1 MSKAQRSNPSSRN
14 ASFIVKTGVGL
25 VAAYALM
32 ASTLAFAQIRTVYII
47 PASHFDRGFVT
58 NPEQLLPRLKPH
70 IDEVLDDAAAD
81 PEFRW
86 IIESIW
92 QLNEWLKRT
101 DDPQRIALLRDLVKK
116 GQIEI
121 SASYGSMHAEFMG
134 AEELNLLTQDSFR
147 MARALGIDPP
157 DFAMM
162 DDVPGSVRWL
172 PQVFAGSRVRYFL
185 NGASV
190 VIGGGTSLFPRH
202 VPFYWQAP
210 DGSRVLTWVSQ
221 GKNGGYTE
229 GMADYYV
236 APTTPDPYP
245 PHESMLPKDL
255 QGKPPLEVMDLGMKK
270 LRETYEKAGYK
281 YDAVLVMYVHDFIAP
296 SAEKDHLLP
305 LVRQWNASGREP
317 HLRVA
322 TPKEFFTYILSKYG
336 SEIPTYGGEWNG
348 LWSQVKTNSPEIS
361 SLAREVQTQLTA
373 SSLLWGAL
381 QLRSG
386 LGLPTG
392 NFLDDY
398 RRLWN
403 YDEHA
408 GAGQLGWPG
417 VMTVQEV
424 NDQNRDYVGYIRKAW
439 ADENFLLA
447 SVLRRAVENPL
458 SEKAAESKPRT
469 GPLLAVF
476 QPLSWQATSV
486 IEVPKIAEFQNARA
500 LKDAASGTIYPVQW
514 TDSGGKMLAPLPA
527 SGVSLFEV
535 AEVAANEASV
545 SEVADTPV
553 LENRFYRLELRLADG
568 AIVHL
573 VDRESGRDLVNTAAR
588 DGFNEL
594 LRSAGFTRAP
604 GAGGK
609 ARFQMGRGQVFD
621 FLRVLHPGTYAPMTE
636 YRLYHAAKR
645 LEIRDLLDRSLM
657 PLVSSGDRSN
667 GYQFTFPFFAGATI
681 DSLHYES
688 GYGMTTFPGDYL
700 PGARMDAVVTHG
712 LVLSAGDVQVAL
724 SSDQAFYWDLPGFAA
739 GSGKLRDNEVVSTA
753 LLKNDA
759 DSTRDLGTYL
769 FPTVEPGLSDRLC
782 FVYTLTSWKGV
793 WNDGEAY
800 RKIWESAAPAVVTL
814 APGMSTSAAQNAAG
828 SLFATDQPDVV
839 LLAAEPSLTQAN
851 AVVLRLQEIAG
862 ATHEVRIKLPAER
875 LEATQV
881 DLTEAVV
888 GAGRL
893 PVKSGFLE
901 VEVAPHAT
909 VSILVS
915 RPSK

>member
-1 MSKAQRSNPSSRN
+1 MSKAQRTNPSSRN
-14 ASFIVKTGVGL
+14 ASFTVKTGVCL

-185 NGASV
+185 NGANLFV
-190 VIGGGTSLFPRH
+190 GGGTSLSPGH

-281 YDAVLVMYVHDFIAP
+281 YDAVLVMYVHDFIAS

-336 SEIPTYGGEWNG
+336 SEIPTYSGEWNG
-348 LWSQVKTNSPEIS
+348 LWSQVKTNSPGIS

-403 YDEHA
+403 YDEHS
-408 GAGQLGWPG
+408 GAGQVGWPG
-417 VMTVQEV
+417 LMTVQEV
-424 NDQNRDYVGYIRKAW
+424 NNQNRDYVGYIRKAW

-527 SGVSLFEV
+527 TGVSLFEV

-645 LEIRDLLDRSLM
+645 LEIRNLLDRSLM
-657 PLVSSGDRSN
+657 PVVSSGDRSN
-667 GYQFTFPFFAGATI
+667 GYQFTFPFFTGATI

-700 PGARMDAVVTHG
+700 PGARMEAAVTHG
-712 LVLSAGDVQVAL
+712 VVLSAGDAQVAL
-724 SSDQAFYWDLPGFAA
+724 SSGQAFYWGLPGFAA

-875 LEATQV
+875 LEAAQV